1 MHFGKSNRDYG
12 YYMNNEKLKVTKTEK
27 DLGVLI
33 DDALSFKD
41 HIKKSISKANQ
52 ALGIV
57 KRTFN
62 YIDVDLFKNLYVTF
76 IRPHLE
82 YCIQA
87 WSPYLR
93 GEVEELE
100 KFQRR
105 ATKIVPAFEDLS
117 YEKRFEKLGLTTLE
131 ERRTRGDLIETFKI
145 INGHENVD
153 KRKFFENRVYGENI
167 RGHHQTLQ
175 RHQINETGS
184 RSPCMRPRSDPPNF
198 GPIERGE
205 KQTNNI
211 D

>member
-1 MHFGKSNRDYG
+1 MVGGKCAVMHFGKSNPDYG

-27 DLGVLI
+27 DLGVLT

-62 YIDVDLFKNLYVTF
+62 YIDVDLFNNLYVTF
-76 IRPHLE
+76 IRPQLE

-93 GEVEELE
+93 EVEELE

-105 ATKIVPAFEDLS
+105 ATKIVPAFEDLP
-117 YEKRFEKLGLTTLE
+117 YGERLEKLGLTTLE
-131 ERRTRGDLIETFKI
+131 ERRARGDLIEIFKI
-145 INGHENVD
+145 INGHENICR
-153 KRKFFENRVYGENI
+153 RKFFENRVYGGNV
-167 RGHHQTLQ
+167 HK
-175 RHQINETGS
+175 
-184 RSPCMRPRSDPPNF
+184 RSSSNF
-198 GPIERGE
+198 T
-205 KQTNNI
+205 KTSSK
-211 D
+211 